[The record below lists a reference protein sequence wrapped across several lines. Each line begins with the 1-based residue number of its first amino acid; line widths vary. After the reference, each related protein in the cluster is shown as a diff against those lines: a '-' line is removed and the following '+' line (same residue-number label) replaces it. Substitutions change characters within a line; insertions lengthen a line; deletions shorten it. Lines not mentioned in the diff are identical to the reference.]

1 MAILRVKDKN
11 FKLFISEER
20 IINTVAGIA
29 SDINRDYS
37 DKEPLFLCILNGSFI
52 FASDLIRR
60 VTVPCQVTFV
70 KFSSYT
76 GTESTHYV
84 KNLIGLNEDLA
95 GRDIIIVE
103 DIIDTGLTIAHLL
116 KELKDKRAASVRI
129 AAFCMK
135 PDAFRE
141 DYHVDYLGLT
151 ISNEFVV
158 GYGLDY
164 DGYGRNLPSIYKI
177 ITGD

>member
-1 MAILRVKDKN
+1 MAIVRVKDKD
-11 FKLFISEER
+11 FAPFISEEM
-20 IINTVAGIA
+20 ISEAVAGLA
-29 SDINRDYS
+29 SGINRDYR

-70 KFSSYT
+70 KFSSYS
-76 GTESTHYV
+76 GTESTHYM

-116 KELKDKRAASVRI
+116 SGIE
-129 AAFCMK
+129 
-135 PDAFRE
+135 
-141 DYHVDYLGLT
+141 G
-151 ISNEFVV
+151 
-158 GYGLDY
+158 
-164 DGYGRNLPSIYKI
+164 
-177 ITGD
+177 